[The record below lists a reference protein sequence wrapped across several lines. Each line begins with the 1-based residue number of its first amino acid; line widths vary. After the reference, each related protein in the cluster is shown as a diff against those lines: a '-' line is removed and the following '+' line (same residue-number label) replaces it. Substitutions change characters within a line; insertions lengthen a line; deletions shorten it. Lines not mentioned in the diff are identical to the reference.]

1 MESSEVH
8 SRRHL
13 AVLLYLNIAKK
24 AVETRNHIV
33 TGTSSTWFIRGRFGG
48 VYAVLSVF
56 RLSKYLC
63 TD

>member
-13 AVLLYLNIAKK
+13 AVLLYLKIAKN

-33 TGTSSTWFIRGRFGG
+33 TGISSTWFIRGRFGG
-48 VYAVLSVF
+48 VYAMLIVF
-56 RLSKYLC
+56 RLSKYLY